1 MYIDSRMFRLGNA
14 RNVIREMYEYG
25 KSRAAVVGRENIYDF
40 TLGNPAVEPPESLNA
55 TMMDILKNEPSIQVH
70 GYTSA
75 QGDAPAR
82 EAIANDLNAR
92 YGTHFHKDN
101 FYLTCGAASA
111 LAISLGAIIV
121 PECNE
126 VIAIAPYFPEYGVF
140 TENAGGKFVLIPPD
154 VPNFQIDMEKLEAAI
169 NEKTRALIV
178 NSPNNPCGAVY
189 SEETI
194 IKLAALLKRKSEEF
208 GHAIVLISDEPYR
221 EIVYDGLKIPFLT
234 KYYDNTIV
242 CYSYSKALSIPGE
255 RFGYVLVP
263 DEMEDSVRVYLA
275 VCGAGRSY
283 GYICAPS
290 LLQRTI
296 ARVTGQLADVNEY
309 KKNRDLLYG
318 GLTDIGFECVKPQG
332 AFYLFVKAL
341 EDDTAAFCE
350 RCKALD
356 LLVVSGAGFGCPG
369 YIRLAYC
376 VDHDMIKRS
385 LPVFKKLYDSYK

>member
-1 MYIDSRMFRLGNA
+1 MFIDSRMFRLGNA

-154 VPNFQIDMEKLEAAI
+154 VPNFQIDMKKLEAAI

-242 CYSYSKALSIPGE
+242 
-255 RFGYVLVP
+255 
-263 DEMEDSVRVYLA
+263 
-275 VCGAGRSY
+275 
-283 GYICAPS
+283 
-290 LLQRTI
+290 
-296 ARVTGQLADVNEY
+296 
-309 KKNRDLLYG
+309 
-318 GLTDIGFECVKPQG
+318 
-332 AFYLFVKAL
+332 
-341 EDDTAAFCE
+341 
-350 RCKALD
+350 
-356 LLVVSGAGFGCPG
+356 
-369 YIRLAYC
+369 
-376 VDHDMIKRS
+376 
-385 LPVFKKLYDSYK
+385 